1 MANLKYTFETNIIEM
16 VREKYHWGIF
26 PWVIAED
33 LGMSD
38 EDVNW
43 IIKKYC

>member
-1 MANLKYTFETNIIEM
+1 MAKTYTFDKDTIER

-26 PWVIAED
+26 PWAIAED
-33 LGMSD
+33 LNLSD

-43 IIKKYC
+43 IIKKFC